1 MKSVNTLI
9 IAGFALFLTT
19 GIAGAVE
26 MDDLEVTVRVVESD
40 DDVNEVEHELHLPDS
55 VHEDHDDQGHDENDS
70 RDDDN
75 DHEDDGDREELE
87 DDRDDHED
95 SHDGDIED
103 GHDAEDDSSEGT
115 ESSSSDD

>member
-26 MDDLEVTVRVVESD
+26 LDDLEVTVRVVESG

-55 VHEDHDDQGHDENDS
+55 IHEDHDDQGRDEHDG
-70 RDDDN
+70 RDDDSH
-75 DHEDDGDREELE
+75 DEDGDREELE
-87 DDRDDHED
+87 DDRDDHEE
-95 SHDGDIED
+95 SHDGDLED
-103 GHDAEDDSSEGT
+103 GHDGEHDSSEGT
-115 ESSSSDD
+115 ESGSSSD